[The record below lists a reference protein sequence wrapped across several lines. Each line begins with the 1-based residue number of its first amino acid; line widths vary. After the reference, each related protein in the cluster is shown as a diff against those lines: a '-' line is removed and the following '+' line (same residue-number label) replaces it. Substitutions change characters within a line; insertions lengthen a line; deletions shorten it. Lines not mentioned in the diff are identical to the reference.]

1 LEAWEARKLD
11 SVEAAILRA
20 RLLAWIGAFS
30 SRMGQGSDADAAF
43 REALRVLRGFGDHPA
58 AREALAFVNIQ
69 AARGLVNL
77 AEDEEDQMVQFSLE
91 YYRARDDA
99 WGMAAV
105 LPLVAGEGDLDRYRR
120 TVLESI
126 RMLRAIGDHQE
137 TAYQLNLLAE
147 ATHTGGYFAEAREYF
162 KESIGLSRMLGD
174 RYNVSLG
181 LDRAG
186 WVARQMGDYATARRE
201 HEESLALSRDIGD
214 QLGIAGSLDNLGL
227 VAFEQGDMTEAGR
240 LFREALALRR
250 AASHADSIVV
260 SLEHLARL
268 HIQRGELAE
277 AETLLDECL
286 TLAADW
292 PQVPYRLGE
301 LRLAQGRFEEAGL
314 LYQRALGVSYD
325 HSFLWLA
332 IEVAASLAELYMH
345 LGNAPHAVETL
356 ACLLGHYACN
366 HFTQRRARRLLETLT
381 KSLTPHAY
389 AEAEARGRALAL
401 GEVVKQAEA

>member
-1 LEAWEARKLD
+1 
-11 SVEAAILRA
+11 
-20 RLLAWIGAFS
+20 
-30 SRMGQGSDADAAF
+30 
-43 REALRVLRGFGDHPA
+43 
-58 AREALAFVNIQ
+58 
-69 AARGLVNL
+69 
-77 AEDEEDQMVQFSLE
+77 
-91 YYRARDDA
+91 
-99 WGMAAV
+99 
-105 LPLVAGEGDLDRYRR
+105 VAGEGDLDHYRR

-126 RMLRAIGDHQE
+126 HMLRAIGDHQE
-137 TAYQLNLLAE
+137 TAFQLNLLAE

-227 VAFEQGDMTEAGR
+227 AALEQGDAAEAEQ
-240 LFREALALRR
+240 LFREALMLRR
-250 AASHADSIVV
+250 AASHADSIAV

-286 TLAADW
+286 TIAPDW
-292 PQVPYRLGE
+292 PQIPYRLGD
-301 LRLAQGRFEEAGL
+301 LRLAQRRYDEARS
-314 LYQRALGVSYD
+314 LYRRALGISYE

-345 LGNAPHAVETL
+345 LGDAPRAVETL
-356 ACLLGHYACN
+356 NCLLGHYACN
-366 HFTQRRARRLLETLT
+366 YFTQRRARRLLEALIQA
-381 KSLTPHAY
+381 LTPQAY

-401 GEVVKQAEA
+401 GEVVKQAEALKEVQGPEGTAQ